1 MSISRPPKFF
11 SCISHAISVSYVPPH
26 LVHSNLT
33 LSSAGRCFHFWCC
46 TSTAFDLHTL
56 PHPSYLHTKS
66 ITLLSFLS
74 HIPSF
79 HHDPY
84 TLSQHPSNLH
94 HIHST
99 FSSNTTQSF
108 SFVPSFSLS
117 PPTPLIRPLE
127 PQNIHI

>member
-46 TSTAFDLHTL
+46 TSPAFDLHTL

-74 HIPSF
+74 HILSF
-79 HHDPY
+79 APHSCKWPCWRSH
-84 TLSQHPSNLH
+84 LSTPPPQH
-94 HIHST
+94 
-99 FSSNTTQSF
+99 TTT
-108 SFVPSFSLS
+108 
-117 PPTPLIRPLE
+117 TPQP
-127 PQNIHI
+127 H